1 MKFLFDFFPILLFF
15 GVFKLAEVFE
25 PTAHSLVTTYLGGMI
40 AGGTIKPDQA
50 PIMLATV
57 VAILATT
64 LQIAYVKAR
73 GRKVDLMLWVS
84 FAIITIFGGLTIY
97 LHDDN
102 FIKWKPTLIY
112 LIFALGMLIA
122 QFGFRKNLMREA
134 MESQLKLPDDVW
146 SKVGLSWA
154 AFFLFLGVL
163 NLLVA
168 FVIFEGNTSAW
179 VSFKVFGITG
189 LMFVFIIGQTV
200 MLSKYIEAEDDKADD
215 KIVKDQ
221 A

>member
-15 GVFKLAEVFE
+15 GVFKLAGAFQ
-25 PTAHSLVTTYLGGMI
+25 PAAHDLVTTYLGGLI

-57 VAILATT
+57 VSILATM
-64 LQIAYVKAR
+64 LQIAYVKLK

-84 FAIITIFGGLTIY
+84 FAIISIFGGLTIY

-112 LIFALGMLIA
+112 WVFALGMIVA

-134 MESQLKLPDDVW
+134 MESQLKLPDAVW
-146 SKVGLSWA
+146 AKVGLSWA
-154 AFFLFLGVL
+154 GFFLLLGFL
-163 NLLVA
+163 NLIMA
-168 FVIFEGNTSAW
+168 FVVFAGNTSAW
-179 VSFKVFGITG
+179 VNFKVFGITG
-189 LMFVFIIGQTV
+189 IMFVFIIGQTLL
-200 MLSKYIEAEDDKADD
+200 LSKYIDSDDADARDKKEKA
-215 KIVKDQ
+215 
-221 A
+221 